1 MSTKYYRSNLRGSF
15 HVDGVGDVPPA
26 PSYLK
31 TSDKKK
37 QELLKKHSRNGHSVG
52 FSEVEAPQPIQNQ
65 DKDGNK
71 KTKKTAKS
79 GKDAEPKGK
88 EVDADTDSD
97 SDSGDGLNAEDVT
110 NAQLAKKYLNDN
122 HPDEVDGRT
131 LTTAAKIR
139 EAAEGLGIAF
149 PNWESK

>member
-1 MSTKYYRSNLRGSF
+1 MSTKYYRSNLRGAF

-52 FSEVEAPQPIQNQ
+52 FSEVDRPQPIQNQ

-79 GKDAEPKGK
+79 GEAAEPKGK
-88 EVDADTDSD
+88 EVDAD
-97 SDSGDGLNAEDVT
+97 SGDDGLSAGDVT
-110 NAQLAKKYLNDN
+110 NAQLAKKYLLDN
-122 HPDEVDGRT
+122 HEDAVDGRT

-139 EAAEGLGIAF
+139 EAAEGLVEF
-149 PNWESK
+149 PNWETK

>member
-1 MSTKYYRSNLRGSF
+1 M
-15 HVDGVGDVPPA
+15 DGVGDVPPA

-31 TSDKKK
+31 TSDAKK
-37 QELLKKHSRNGHSVG
+37 QELLKNHSRNGHSVG
-52 FSEVEAPQPIQNQ
+52 FSEVEKPQPIQNQ

-71 KTKKTAKS
+71 KSKKTAKS

-88 EVDADTDSD
+88 EVDAD
-97 SDSGDGLNAEDVT
+97 SGDDDGLSAADVT
-110 NAQLAKKYLNDN
+110 NAQLAKKYLLDN
-122 HPDEVDGRT
+122 HEDAVDGRT

-139 EAAEGLGIAF
+139 EAAEGLVEF

>member
-1 MSTKYYRSNLRGSF
+1 MATKYYRSNLRGAF

-37 QELLKKHSRNGHSVG
+37 QELLANHSRNGHSVG
-52 FSEVEAPQPIQNQ
+52 FSEVDAPQPIQNQ

-71 KTKKTAKS
+71 KTKKAAKS
-79 GKDAEPKGK
+79 GEAAEPKGK
-88 EVDADTDSD
+88 EVDADGDNEDSNTL
-97 SDSGDGLNAEDVT
+97 SAKDVT
-110 NAQLAKKYLNDN
+110 NAQLAKKYLLDN
-122 HPDEVDGRT
+122 HEDKVDGRT

-139 EAAEGLGIAF
+139 EAAEGLVEF
-149 PNWESK
+149 PNWETK